1 MVLAEITTLISL
13 LKGIRSTYEWGS
25 EVLSIEWKNECRKYV
40 DYLEEV
46 KQAVTPYENSNKG
59 GLKLLEGELR
69 EACSLLDQWMK
80 KTGPHKQLTSAAF
93 LEKVQTSRANIAQ
106 NLQLF
111 WFQLLGTEQATQ
123 HTDKAA
129 KHTARQPYHGNRSPI
144 GGGKV
149 RPPDHEGNHAVPQT
163 RTTGGERNHGKPQL
177 RKRSESE
184 LKEDE
189 KSRYRLWLAYDV
201 KKWTDSW
208 DTFKNL
214 EVPATSRLDLAEK
227 ETLFGEERN
236 KIREKCLRDYRWAL
250 TRNIN
255 WNSSEC
261 LTSWSDAEGYLKHHS
276 IFYLVP
282 ETVRKEEWR
291 KHVDKMLE
299 RVDKTL
305 EEREARGADTII
317 VLEQVDKIL
326 KAREARG
333 ENNRCVSEQVD
344 KMLKALPVLQEKEKR
359 ERPLRPVRVG
369 KQKKWFCNV
378 KWLLSV
384 YNND

>member
-1 MVLAEITTLISL
+1 MVLVGEIITLISL
-13 LKGIRSTYEWGS
+13 FKGIRSTYDWGK
-25 EVLSIEWKNECRKYV
+25 EVVSIEWKNEYRKYV

-46 KQAVTPYENSNKG
+46 ERAVTPYKNSKCS
-59 GLKLLEGELR
+59 LKLLEGELK
-69 EACSLLDQWMK
+69 EAWSFVDEWMK
-80 KTGPHKQLTSAAF
+80 KTDPHKQLTSNDF
-93 LEKVQTSRANIAQ
+93 RKKLQTSRATIAQ
-106 NLQLF
+106 DLLLF
-111 WFQLLGTEQATQ
+111 WIQLSRTEQATQ
-123 HTDKAA
+123 HTDKVA
-129 KHTARQPYHGNRSPI
+129 KHTARQPYNGNRS
-144 GGGKV
+144 
-149 RPPDHEGNHAVPQT
+149 HEGNHAVPQT

-189 KSRYRLWLAYDV
+189 KSTYRLWLAYDV

-250 TRNIN
+250 TRNVN

-261 LTSWSDAEGYLKHHS
+261 LTSWSNAEGYLKHRS

-305 EEREARGADTII
+305 EEREARGADTLI

>member
-111 WFQLLGTEQATQ
+111 WFQLLGTEQ
-123 HTDKAA
+123 
-129 KHTARQPYHGNRSPI
+129 
-144 GGGKV
+144 
-149 RPPDHEGNHAVPQT
+149 EGNH
-163 RTTGGERNHGKPQL
+163 GKTQL
-177 RKRSESE
+177 RKPLESE
-184 LKEDE
+184 FQNEGV
-189 KSRYRLWLAYDV
+189 YQTWLLYNV
-201 KKWTDSW
+201 TKWRDSW
-208 DTFKNL
+208 DTYKNL
-214 EVPATSRLDLAEK
+214 EDRTLFGPSGRFRLDLAEK
-227 ETLFGEERN
+227 ETLFGEHMN
-236 KIREKCLRDYRWAL
+236 MIRKHCLSDYRRLLKSDIKWYS
-250 TRNIN
+250 TKY
-255 WNSSEC
+255 
-261 LTSWSDAEGYLKHHS
+261 LTSWSDAEGYLKGRPM
-276 IFYLVP
+276 FYRVP
-282 ETVRKEEWR
+282 ETVREEEWR
-291 KHVDKMLE
+291 KHVDSMLE
-299 RVDKTL
+299 GVDKIL
-305 EEREARGADTII
+305 EAQEARGENNIY